1 MTSRHTHD
9 GIRAILS
16 PRSVAFIGA
25 SEDRAKWGGL
35 LQFLLAR
42 FKYAGAV
49 YPVNP
54 KASTIQGLPAYAN
67 IRDVP
72 GPVDLAIVG
81 IVDRSDVDDR
91 EVL

>member
-1 MTSRHTHD
+1 MTPRNTHD

-35 LQFLLAR
+35 LQSLLAK

-54 KASTIQGLPAYAN
+54 KASTIQGLSL
-67 IRDVP
+67 IH
-72 GPVDLAIVG
+72 I
-81 IVDRSDVDDR
+81 
-91 EVL
+91 